1 MEVQEK
7 PRETQAVSVSQSVSQ
22 SVRAHSAWFIQSQ
35 QGNDCVTTIF

>member
-7 PRETQAVSVSQSVSQ
+7 PRETQAVSQSVSQ
-22 SVRAHSAWFIQSQ
+22 PAHSAWFIQSQ